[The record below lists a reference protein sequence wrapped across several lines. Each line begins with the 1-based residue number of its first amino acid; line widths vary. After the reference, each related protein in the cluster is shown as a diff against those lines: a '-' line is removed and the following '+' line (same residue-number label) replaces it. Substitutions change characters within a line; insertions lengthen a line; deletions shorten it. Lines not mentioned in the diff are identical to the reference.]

1 MKKKIEQILSG
12 KFRYEEPEL
21 LFSQERLEISLKA
34 GDAVRGEL
42 YLGTEDDEKI
52 QGYITSSHRRFV
64 PGAGKFSG
72 TTVCIPYGADGSGML
87 PGDVCSGW
95 LCITSSIGEYK
106 IPFEIKAEKESFQG
120 AAGELNDM
128 ENFRK
133 TAKKDFRKAY
143 HLFTGSCFSAMMDQ
157 AEEKQ
162 KALFMGLSQQ
172 PVTYQHLE
180 EFFIAL
186 KEKEPVSISL
196 KTVKNEF
203 YELTESM
210 QESFDIQR
218 SGWGHL
224 RLDIESVGDFLEVE
238 HHVVTQED
246 FIGSTC
252 HIEYVLHA
260 DRLKEGNQV
269 GQIIVSSPYQKLVYE
284 VMASRGPRVRVDVR
298 AEEKRHRIALIKDYL
313 EYREGRMDFNTWTGS
328 SHFILNQLH
337 ASGCDY
343 PDYQMYEAYIDHLE
357 GKDTEA
363 VEILK
368 KYENKEFSR
377 EELELA
383 GIYLYLCSVT
393 GLYRDKTQAVW
404 RIQNFHMQ
412 KADSFQL
419 LWLLIQMDGGYKKL
433 PSEAIFMMEEQFERG
448 CTSPLLY
455 MEAWQWISRDISL
468 FHRLSP
474 FWIQVFRFAGRR
486 KLLTEELVMRLAYL
500 SGYEKNFSGSLY
512 HALEAG
518 YEQFPSEDVLEAICK
533 YIMKGNP
540 RKTEYFRWFSLA
552 VQQGLRLTRLYE
564 YYVETM
570 DITYQRE
577 LPKPLLM
584 YFNYNDKTL
593 GDSRRAFVYASVI
606 TYKEKEPLIYE
617 GYKETMEKFARRKLA
632 EGQMDENYAVLYQ
645 EFLFDPQNTADAEL
659 LARNL
664 FTCRLYCDDKK
675 IRQVIVCHSQM
686 KKEEIYPCVKGVA
699 YPRIYTEDAVILFQD
714 DKQRRYA
721 STIHYNLKKL
731 NDDKAAVLKVLKLGT
746 EEPGVLLHH
755 CEKTGMN
762 EENLEYFCKI
772 TDSPAYSD
780 QYKDKIRKR
789 LLDYYA
795 ENVQGDELD
804 HYLQK
809 MDYRKYIAVDR
820 PKLLEVLI
828 GRRMFRQA
836 MALVEEY
843 GYEGLDLG
851 CLLKLTSRMILK
863 ADMTEDDELLA
874 LASEVYRQGKYD
886 EVILHYLMLYRFGPI
901 DELLSIWKSA
911 KGFEMDTYD
920 LEERILSLLIFS
932 SDYRKEGETVL
943 ESYVKQSGKERI
955 IGAYLTQVAYGIF
968 VKEYPMT
975 RFIRERLEY
984 AWENRWPLN
993 RICRLALF
1001 MELSKEKELSEKYRE
1016 MIQTF
1021 LEDCAKNHMEF
1032 GFFRRL
1038 PPELL
1043 SPWQLDD
1050 KTFVECHGHPDAKV
1064 TLYYALDAG
1073 LGKAREYKSEPVR
1086 NIYQGIFV
1094 KTFTL
1099 FYGETLH
1106 YYFRIE
1112 RNGEVKETAERTV
1125 TMKKVEGTPGSKYQL
1140 LNRILS
1146 ARRLDKTKEVNDGVK
1161 QYLCQEQYVKEMF
1174 TIEKEQE
1181 E

>member
-42 YLGTEDDEKI
+42 YLGTETDEKI
-52 QGYITSSHRRFV
+52 QGYITSSDRRFV

-72 TTVCIPYGADGSGML
+72 TTVCIPYGADGSGMM

-95 LCITSSIGEYK
+95 LCITSNIGEYK
-106 IPFEIKAEKESFQG
+106 IPFEIKAEKESFQDT
-120 AAGELNDM
+120 AGEIKDM
-128 ENFRK
+128 EIFRK
-133 TAKKDFRKAY
+133 IAQKDFRKAY
-143 HLFTGSCFSAMMDQ
+143 HLFTSSFFPVMMKN
-157 AEEKQ
+157 AGEKQ

-203 YELTESM
+203 YEITESI

-224 RLDIESVGDFLEVE
+224 RLDIEAVGDFLEIE
-238 HHVVTQED
+238 HRVVNQED

-252 HIEYVLHA
+252 RVNYVLHA
-260 DRLKEGNQV
+260 DRLKEGNQI
-269 GQIIVSSPYQKLVYE
+269 GQIIVQSPYQKLVYE
-284 VMASRGPRVRVDVR
+284 VMASKGPRVRVDVR
-298 AEEKRHRIALIKDYL
+298 AEEKRQRIALVKDYL
-313 EYREGRMDFNTWTGS
+313 EYREGRMDFNTWVGS
-328 SHFILNQLH
+328 SHFTLNQLR

-357 GKDTEA
+357 GNDA
-363 VEILK
+363 DASEILK
-368 KYENKEFSR
+368 KYQDKEFSR

-383 GIYLYLCSVT
+383 GIYLYLCSTV

-412 KADSFQL
+412 KADSFPL
-419 LWLLIQMDGGYKKL
+419 LWLLLQMDGGYKNL
-433 PSEAIFMMEEQFERG
+433 PSEGIFMMEEQFERG
-448 CTSPLLY
+448 CISPLLY
-455 MEAWQWISRDISL
+455 LEAWQWISRDISL

-474 FWIQVFRFAGRR
+474 FWIQVFRFAGRQ

-512 HALEAG
+512 YALVAG

-540 RKTEYFRWFSLA
+540 RKPEYFRWFSLA
-552 VQQGLRLTRLYE
+552 VQQGLRITRLYE

-606 TYKEKEPLIYE
+606 TYKEKEPFIYE
-617 GYKETMEKFARRKLA
+617 SYKETMEKFARRKIA
-632 EGQMDENYAVLYQ
+632 EGQMDENYAILYQ
-645 EFLFDPQNTADAEL
+645 EFLFDPQNTEDAEL

-664 FTCRLYCDDKK
+664 FTFRLYCDDKK
-675 IRQVIVCHSQM
+675 IRQVIVCHSKM

-714 DKQRRYA
+714 DKQRRYV

-731 NDDKAAVLKVLKLGT
+731 NDDKEAALKVLKLGVD
-746 EEPGVLLHH
+746 EPGVLLQH
-755 CEKTGMN
+755 CEERGMN
-762 EENLEYFCKI
+762 GEDLEYFCKI
-772 TDSPAYSD
+772 ADSPSYSD
-780 QYKDKIRKR
+780 DYRNEVRKQ

-795 ENVQGDELD
+795 EHVQGEDLD
-804 HYLQK
+804 HYLQA
-809 MDYRKYIAVDR
+809 MDYRKYITVDR

-828 GRRMFRQA
+828 SRRMFRQA

-843 GYEGLDLG
+843 GYEGLDPG
-851 CLLKLTSRMILK
+851 SLLKLTSRMILK
-863 ADMTEDDELLA
+863 ADMAEDDELSA

-901 DELLSIWKSA
+901 EELLSIWKSA

-920 LEERILSLLIFS
+920 LEERILSLLIFT
-932 SDYRKEGETVL
+932 SDYRKEGEAVL

-975 RFIRERLEY
+975 HFIRERLEY
-984 AWENRWPLN
+984 ACENKWPVN
-993 RICRLALF
+993 KICRMAL
-1001 MELSKEKELSEKYRE
+1001 MTEISKEKNMSEKYRE
-1016 MIQTF
+1016 MTREF
-1021 LEDCAKNHMEF
+1021 LEDCAKDQMVF

-1038 PPELL
+1038 SPELL

-1050 KTFVECHGHPDAKV
+1050 KTFVECHAHPDAKV

-1073 LGKAREYKSEPVR
+1073 LGREREYKSEPLR

-1112 RNGEVKETAERTV
+1112 RNGEAKETAEHTV
-1125 TMKKVEGTPGSKYQL
+1125 TMKKIEGIPGSKYQL

-1146 ARRLDKTKEVNDGVK
+1146 ARRLDKSKGVADGVK
-1161 QYLCQEQYVKEMF
+1161 QYLRQEQYVQEMF

-1181 E
+1181 K